1 MRAIMLTAVVA
12 GSVGLS
18 AGVWLKSTV
27 LASAATMQAQP
38 ATTISPEELMR
49 AVPKDLPITEVVDLI

>member
-27 LASAATMQAQP
+27 LASAATMQMQP
-38 ATTISPEELMR
+38 VTISPEELMR